1 MRIIL
6 IIIPLFLFFPDADAQ
21 RSRQKEL
28 PESPRLIVQVVID
41 HMSIDYLYRYQD
53 IFSEGGF
60 KKLMNEG
67 FYIRNG
73 YHPYPVDQ
81 YASGYVGITTGT
93 IPAIHGMI
101 GDTWYNRLQE
111 IVVNATEDKDYDAV
125 GGGFGSGSF
134 APTQMLF
141 PSFSDRLRLL
151 SQFRNKVYSVSL
163 FNNAAILTSGFS
175 ANGAFWYDNKKG
187 NWVSSS
193 YYYDT
198 LPGFVTDFNNKG
210 IQDIYMEKEWQTFYS
225 IGDYKASMP
234 DDSRYESGLNNQ
246 YTFPYQLSKLQ
257 KKYGYD
263 LLNMTPFGNTFT
275 KEFAISLI
283 YDEQLGR
290 GEHTDF
296 LSIVFSANRAIE
308 DKFGPKSVE
317 MQDTWIRLDNEIEHL
332 IQFLEQ
338 QFEKEN
344 VLIVVTSGSGTAQ
357 KIDYL
362 RDHKIPAGHVN
373 TRAAL
378 ALLRSY
384 LNILY
389 GQNDWVP
396 FYHQKQFYLNH
407 KAIEDNGI
415 DFSDIQHKA
424 ADFLVQITGIAD
436 VIKSES
442 IKNSSFQGTYYEM
455 YQNGFYPER
464 SGDLTLVFEPNWCE
478 RVGTKDMY
486 DYEQRVPVFLYGW
499 KAPKITLDREV
510 SVTDLVPTIYRMLNI
525 PVPNGTF
532 GNIIP
537 ELFSSEK
544 Y

>member
-1 MRIIL
+1 MRIFL
-6 IIIPLFLFFPDADAQ
+6 IIIPLFMFFLGADAQ

-53 IFSEGGF
+53 VFSEGGF

-67 FYIRNG
+67 SYIRNG

-81 YASGYVGITTGT
+81 YAPGYAGITTGT

-101 GDTWYNRLQE
+101 GDAWYNRLQE
-111 IVVNATEDKDYDAV
+111 IVVNATENKDYDAV
-125 GGGFGSGSF
+125 GGSFGSGPF

-141 PSFSDRLRLL
+141 PSFSDRLRLH
-151 SQFRNKVYSVSL
+151 SQFKNKAYSVSL
-163 FNNAAILTSGFS
+163 FNNAAILTSGFT

-187 NWVSSS
+187 NWISSS

-198 LPGFVTDFNNKG
+198 LPGFVNDFNNKS
-210 IQDIYMEKEWQTFYS
+210 IQDIYMAKEWQTFYS

-234 DDSRYESGLNNQ
+234 DNSRYESGLNNQ
-246 YTFPYQLSKLQ
+246 NTFPYQFPKLQ
-257 KKYGYD
+257 RKYGYD
-263 LLNMTPFGNTFT
+263 LLRMTPFGNTFT

-308 DKFGPKSVE
+308 EKFGPKSVE
-317 MQDTWIRLDNEIEHL
+317 MQDTWIRLDNEIKHL

-344 VLIVVTSGSGTAQ
+344 VLIVVTSGSGSAQ

-415 DFSDIQHKA
+415 EFSDIQHKA

-442 IKNSSFQGTYYEM
+442 IKNSSFQGTHYEM
-455 YQNGFYPER
+455 YQKVFYPER

-486 DYEQRVPVFLYGW
+486 DYEQRVPVFL
-499 KAPKITLDREV
+499 I
-510 SVTDLVPTIYRMLNI
+510 RMES
-525 PVPNGTF
+525 P
-532 GNIIP
+532 
-537 ELFSSEK
+537 
-544 Y
+544 